1 MSRAYAP
8 GTPPLGEIIVS
19 RMRRRHLNRVLDIEA
34 EVYPRPWSTTLFL
47 SELATPETRSYFVA
61 EFGRELIGYCGLM
74 FANNEAHFTNAAVTP
89 QYQGR
94 KVGSRMFYVL
104 MSEAIARK
112 VEAIVLE
119 VRMSNVL
126 AQKIY
131 TRFGFNPVDTRKGYY
146 VETKE
151 DALVM
156 ALEEPDSPEYL
167 AKLAGIRAD
176 LGEMSG
182 DWSIPVVLG

>member
-1 MSRAYAP
+1 MARAYAP
-8 GTPPLGEIIVS
+8 GTPPLGEVVVS

-47 SELATPETRSYFVA
+47 SELSQPESRAYFVA
-61 EFGRELIGYCGLM
+61 EYGDALIGYSGLM
-74 FANNEAHFTNAAVTP
+74 FANNESHLTNAAVTP
-89 QYQGR
+89 GYQGR
-94 KVGSRMFYVL
+94 KVGSRLFYVL
-104 MSEAIARK
+104 MAESIARK

-131 TRFGFNPVDTRKGYY
+131 RRFGFEPVDTRKSYY
-146 VETKE
+146 VETNE

-156 ALEEPDSPEYL
+156 ALENPGSQEYL
-167 AKLAGIRAD
+167 ARLEEIRAG
-176 LGEMSG
+176 LGEIAG
-182 DWSIPVVLG
+182 DWSSAL